1 MKHTIILI
9 SIYLFTFSAFAGDGQ
24 GSRFNRYKDKDRE
37 GSGHQIGISAGPMWP
52 LTDLGGAKKI
62 GAPFIRDID
71 FPATRFAVTAFY
83 RYNINRWVSVRANL
97 MYGMLK
103 ADDAHTDGN
112 PPGSPGGVTDSWYR
126 RRRNLNFTTHIVEF
140 QAMAE
145 LNLKKYL
152 PDVAGKGEKERWA
165 PYVGAGLGFFWFNPW
180 TRLDGDKIKLR
191 KLGTEGQTLGVKK
204 MYSNF
209 QFDAIAL
216 IGFKFNVTERFGL
229 AIEGLYHQTFT
240 DYLDD
245 VSGQYLNPDQVVALN
260 AQNPTAAILQN
271 RTNTGLYPTNDYNY
285 VEGQYLINSGTR
297 STTDPLDQLKVTG
310 IGQQR
315 GDKKDNDQFMHIQ
328 VTFTVR
334 LGDIGGKKGAFG
346 NCGRRNPYNHKFS
359 CPKW

>member
-9 SIYLFTFSAFAGDGQ
+9 SICLFTFSAFAGDGQ

-71 FPATRFAVTAFY
+71 FPSTRFAVTAFY

-103 ADDAHTDGN
+103 ADDADTDGN

-180 TRLDGDKIKLR
+180 TKVGGSKVKL
-191 KLGTEGQTLGVKK
+191 KPLGTEGQNLGGVYGKPYK
-204 MYSNF
+204 NF
-209 QFDAIAL
+209 QFDAMAL
-216 IGFKFNVTERFGL
+216 IGFKFNVTERFAL
-229 AIEGLYHQTFT
+229 AIEGVYHQTFT

-245 VSGQYLNPDQVVALN
+245 VSKNYVNPDDIALLSPL
-260 AQNPTAAILQN
+260 AQTLQN
-271 RTNTGLYPTNDYNY
+271 RANDATTSPYASTSFNF
-285 VEGQYLINSGTR
+285 VEGQYK
-297 STTDPLDQLKVTG
+297 TDGSLNTG
-310 IGQQR
+310 GVGQQR
-315 GDKKDNDQFMHIQ
+315 GDRKDNDQFMHIQ
-328 VTFTVR
+328 LTFTVR